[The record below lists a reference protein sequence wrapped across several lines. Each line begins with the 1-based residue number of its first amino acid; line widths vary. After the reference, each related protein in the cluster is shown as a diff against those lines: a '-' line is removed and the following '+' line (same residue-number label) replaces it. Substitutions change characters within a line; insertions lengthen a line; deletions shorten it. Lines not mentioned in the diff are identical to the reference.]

1 VERGTCENAPRTGA
15 PKVLTDGDIRQIK
28 RHIRHD
34 REARR
39 QPLGDIILDLNLP
52 VSERTLKRTIIN
64 DIGMGHR
71 IERKTPWLSPKQKS
85 ARLAFAKEHLHWG
98 FEGWTRVWW
107 SDEMSMQTT
116 LTEVEIV
123 ITVNR
128 TSIENGETDPYFV
141 IASWI

>member
-1 VERGTCENAPRTGA
+1 MERGTCENALRTGV

-39 QPLGDIILDLNLP
+39 PPLGDIILDLNIP

-71 IERKTPWLSPKQKS
+71 IERKTPWFSPKQKS
-85 ARLAFAKEHLHWG
+85 ARSTFAKEHLHWG
-98 FEGWTRVWW
+98 FE
-107 SDEMSMQTT
+107 E
-116 LTEVEIV
+116 
-123 ITVNR
+123 
-128 TSIENGETDPYFV
+128 
-141 IASWI
+141 